1 MEWKGLARCSVSW
14 CLRVTM
20 AAIGNAVANQ
30 RRKKGKVDDVT
41 KALEEADIDCD
52 KKVSTRARN

>member
-1 MEWKGLARCSVSW
+1 
-14 CLRVTM
+14 M

-30 RRKKGKVDDVT
+30 RRKKAKVDDVT

-52 KKVSTRARN
+52 KKVITRARN

>member
-1 MEWKGLARCSVSW
+1 MEWKGLASCSVSW

-20 AAIGNAVANQ
+20 AAIGAVASQ
-30 RRKKGKVDDVT
+30 RRKKAKVDDVT

-52 KKVSTRARN
+52 KKVITRARN